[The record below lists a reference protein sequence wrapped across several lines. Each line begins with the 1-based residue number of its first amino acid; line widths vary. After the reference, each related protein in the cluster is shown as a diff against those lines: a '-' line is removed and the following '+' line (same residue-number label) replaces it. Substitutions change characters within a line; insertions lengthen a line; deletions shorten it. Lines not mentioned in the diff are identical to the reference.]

1 MQSEKRHSMQTAG
14 KLRSHS
20 HSLAALLL
28 MIVCCRALPAQLP
41 MSAPQNPH
49 MTSALLSNLS
59 EQDISNLAANAMNGT
74 APNGTELNGSKPRKP
89 DQPVQKLIVVGFL
102 GGRVS
107 ATNSVHREAQ
117 LIQSLQQS
125 YPQAV
130 HAVAFANRNGD
141 LALKS
146 ILQLLGGNNHP
157 TEAQKQSARIVI
169 YGHSWGASETITL
182 ARRLNKLGIPVLL
195 TVQVDSVR
203 KRDQN
208 DQEIPP
214 NVQEAVNFYQSEGL
228 LRGRQRIIAMDPE
241 RTKILGNH
249 ESSYR
254 QNPVSCTGFPWY
266 ARAFMRRHIQ
276 IENDPAVWDQIEA
289 MILARINPSA

>member
-1 MQSEKRHSMQTAG
+1 MRAAANFRLYRHG
-14 KLRSHS
+14 
-20 HSLAALLL
+20 LAALLF
-28 MIVCCRALPAQLP
+28 MIACCRALPAQIQHKLVDL
-41 MSAPQNPH
+41 S
-49 MTSALLSNLS
+49 LLDTSNLS
-59 EQDISNLAANAMNGT
+59 ANAMNGT
-74 APNGTELNGSKPRKP
+74 TPSKPDTRKP

-102 GGRVS
+102 GGHVS
-107 ATNSVHREAQ
+107 ATNCVHREAQ

-169 YGHSWGASETITL
+169 YGHSWGASETVTL
-182 ARRLNKLGIPVLL
+182 ANRLNKLGIPVLL

-228 LRGRQRIIAMDPE
+228 LRGRQRIVAMDPE

-254 QNPVSCTGFPWY
+254 QNPISCTGFPWY
-266 ARAFMRRHIQ
+266 ARTFMRRHIQ

-289 MILARINPSA
+289 MILSRINPSA

>member
-1 MQSEKRHSMQTAG
+1 MQVVKRHWMQTAG
-14 KLRSHS
+14 SFRSGS

-28 MIVCCRALPAQLP
+28 MTVCCRALPAQLQHKA
-41 MSAPQNPH
+41 SDL
-49 MTSALLSNLS
+49 SLSNLS
-59 EQDISNLAANAMNGT
+59 LVGTSNLATNAMNEAT
-74 APNGTELNGSKPRKP
+74 SSKPEPHKP
-89 DQPVQKLIVVGFL
+89 DQPVQKLIVIGFL

-107 ATNSVHREAQ
+107 ATNCVHREAQ

-125 YPQAV
+125 HPQAV

-146 ILQLLGGNNHP
+146 ILQLLGGNDHP
-157 TEAQKQSARIVI
+157 TEAQKKAARIVI
-169 YGHSWGASETITL
+169 YGHSWGASETVTL

-203 KRDQN
+203 KRDEN
-208 DQEIPP
+208 DAEIPP

-228 LRGRQRIIAMDPE
+228 LRGRQLIVAKDPQK
-241 RTKILGNH
+241 TKILGNH

-276 IENDPAVWDQIEA
+276 IENDPAVWNQIEA